1 MMDDYGAEIMG
12 VRDDSYEA
20 QIVRL
25 NTYLAASMPD
35 FIWKDGS
42 TADVAIAALIQLSAE
57 VERLRQWEFVI
68 SNPAF
73 DRKELGY
80 AGL

>member
-1 MMDDYGAEIMG
+1 
-12 VRDDSYEA
+12 
-20 QIVRL
+20 
-25 NTYLAASMPD
+25 MPD

-42 TADVAIAALIQLSAE
+42 TADVAIATLSQLSAE
-57 VERLRQWEFVI
+57 VERLRRL
-68 SNPAF
+68 SSDPAF